1 MKMPEFK
8 GYHSIKQRLG
18 KELGKWLFFMEYR
31 AQIEPFEREEW
42 VTFRGSLNKYV
53 DVVNDY
59 ATRAKSL
66 AVGDQVANFIR

>member
-1 MKMPEFK
+1 
-8 GYHSIKQRLG
+8 
-18 KELGKWLFFMEYR
+18 MEYR

-59 ATRAKSL
+59 AARAKNL
-66 AVGDQVANFIR
+66 AVGDQVASFIRELLEDNRQAVPLLRCITG